1 MLAKRAGSAV
11 TAPRDTP
18 ETFRQLVEGIQD
30 YAIFMLDGAGRV
42 STWNSGAERI
52 KGYRAEEIVG
62 QHFSRFYP
70 PEAVAEGKPARL
82 LAIAARDGRVEDEG
96 WRLRRDGTHFWA
108 EVTLTALRDAEGS
121 VIGFA
126 KVTRDSTERKEAQEA
141 LRRSE
146 QTFQLLVESIQDY
159 AIFMLDPDG
168 HIASWNAGA
177 ERIKGYRANEIIGE
191 HFSIFYPPEDVA
203 QGKPRW
209 ELESAEREGRHEDE
223 GWRVR
228 KDGSRFW
235 ASAMISPMRDAQ
247 GGLVGYAKVTRDL
260 TQRRRTEQALAQ
272 SNQELERFSY
282 SVSHDLRAPLRA
294 INGYAQA
301 LWEDHAEKLGDEGK
315 RLLAVI
321 RDSAKLGGQL
331 IDGLLNFSRVGRQ
344 ALAKTPVNLTALAES
359 VVAELRQTLAS
370 VAVEVVI
377 SPLPPASGDAA
388 LLRHVFVNLIDNAFK
403 FSAKQAHPRVEIGAE
418 QNGSEVAYYVRDNGV
433 GFDMQYAN
441 KLFGVFQRLHRP
453 DEFEGT
459 GVGLALA
466 QRIVQRHGGRIWAEG
481 KVKEGATFRFTLTA
495 GAQAP

>member
-1 MLAKRAGSAV
+1 
-11 TAPRDTP
+11 
-18 ETFRQLVEGIQD
+18 
-30 YAIFMLDGAGRV
+30 MLDGAGRI

-96 WRLRRDGTHFWA
+96 WRVRKDGARFWA
-108 EVTLTALRDAEGS
+108 EVVITAGRDSEGA

-126 KVTRDSTERKEAQEA
+126 TVTRDLTARKETQDA
-141 LRRSE
+141 LHRSE
-146 QTFQLLVESIQDY
+146 QTFQLLVESIQDC

-168 HIASWNAGA
+168 RVASWNASA
-177 ERIKGYRANEIIGE
+177 ERIKGYRAHEIMGE
-191 HFSIFYPPEDVA
+191 HFSTFYPPEDVA

-209 ELESAEREGRHEDE
+209 ELETAEREGRHEDE

-228 KDGSRFW
+228 KDGTRFW
-235 ASAMISPMRDAQ
+235 ANAVINAMRDAR
-247 GGLVGYAKVTRDL
+247 GGLVGFAQVTRDL
-260 TQRRRTEQALAQ
+260 TQRRRVEQALAQ

-294 INGYAQA
+294 INGFAQA
-301 LWEDHAEKLGDEGK
+301 LAEGHAAQLDEEGK

-331 IDGLLNFSRVGRQ
+331 IDALLNFSRVGRQ
-344 ALAKTPVNLTALAES
+344 DLARTPVDVSALAEN
-359 VVAELRQTLAS
+359 VVSELRQTQGP
-370 VAVEVVI
+370 VAVEVVLT
-377 SPLPPASGDAA
+377 PLPPTSGDAA
-388 LLRHVFVNLIDNAFK
+388 LLRNVLINLIGNAFK
-403 FSAKQAHPRVEIGAE
+403 FSANRAHPKVVIGA
-418 QNGSEVAYYVRDNGV
+418 QQDGPEVTYYVKDNGV
-433 GFDMQYAN
+433 GFDMQYAR

-459 GVGLALA
+459 AVGLTLA
-466 QRIVQRHGGRIWAEG
+466 QRIIHRH
-481 KVKEGATFRFTLTA
+481 A
-495 GAQAP
+495 GSG

>member
-1 MLAKRAGSAV
+1 MLAKRAVPSTV
-11 TAPRDTP
+11 TTPRETP
-18 ETFRQLVEGIQD
+18 ETFRLLVEGVQD

-70 PEAVAEGKPARL
+70 PEAIAEGKPARL

-96 WRLRRDGTHFWA
+96 WRMRKDGTRFWA
-108 EVTLTALRDAEGS
+108 DVILTALRDSEGA

-126 KVTRDSTERKEAQEA
+126 KVTRDLTERKEAQDA
-141 LRRSE
+141 LHRSE
-146 QTFQLLVESIQDY
+146 QTFQLLVESVRDY

-168 HIASWNAGA
+168 RIASWNAAA
-177 ERIKGYRANEIIGE
+177 ERIKGYSAQEIIGE

-209 ELESAEREGRHEDE
+209 ELESAQNEGRHEDE
-223 GWRVR
+223 GWRLR
-228 KDGSRFW
+228 KDGTRFW
-235 ASAMISPMRDAQ
+235 ANVVISPMLDAH
-247 GGLVGYAKVTRDL
+247 GGLIGYAKVTRDL
-260 TQRRRTEQALAQ
+260 TQRRRAEQALAQ
-272 SNQELERFSY
+272 TNQELERFSY

-321 RDSAKLGGQL
+321 RDSAKLGGQP
-331 IDGLLNFSRVGRQ
+331 IDGLLSFSRVGRQ
-344 ALAKTPVNLTALAES
+344 ALARGTVNVTALAQS
-359 VVAELRQTLAS
+359 VVAELRQTQGS

-388 LLRHVFVNLIDNAFK
+388 LLRQVLVNLIGNAFK
-403 FSAKQAHPRVEIGAE
+403 FSAKRAHPKVEIGVE
-418 QNGSEVAYYVRDNGV
+418 QNGSEAAYYVKDNGV

-466 QRIVQRHGGRIWAEG
+466 QRIIQRHGGRIWAEG
-481 KVKEGATFRFTLTA
+481 KVDEGATFRFTLMA
-495 GAQAP
+495 GA

>member
-1 MLAKRAGSAV
+1 MLAKRAEPAV
-11 TAPRDTP
+11 TAPRESS
-18 ETFRQLVEGIQD
+18 ETFRLLVEGVQD
-30 YAIFMLDGAGRV
+30 FAIFMLDGAGRV
-42 STWNSGAERI
+42 STWNTGAERI

-70 PEAVAEGKPARL
+70 PEAIAEGKPARL

-96 WRLRRDGTHFWA
+96 WRVRKDGSRFWA
-108 EVTLTALRDAEGS
+108 DVIITALRDSEGA

-126 KVTRDSTERKEAQEA
+126 KVTRDLTQRKEAQDA

-146 QTFQLLVESIQDY
+146 QTFQLLVESVQEY

-168 HIASWNAGA
+168 RIASWNTGA

-228 KDGSRFW
+228 KDGTRFW
-235 ASAMISPMRDAQ
+235 ANAVISPMRDSR
-247 GGLVGYAKVTRDL
+247 GGLIGYAKVTRDM
-260 TQRRRTEQALAQ
+260 TQRRRSEQALAQ

-294 INGYAQA
+294 IDGFAQA
-301 LWEDHAEKLGDEGK
+301 LWDDHADKLGDEGK

-344 ALAKTPVNLTALAES
+344 ALARAPIDLTALARS
-359 VVAELRQTLAS
+359 VVAEVQQAEGS
-370 VAVEVVI
+370 VAVEVVLA
-377 SPLPPASGDAA
+377 PLPPASGDAA
-388 LLRHVFVNLIDNAFK
+388 LLRQVFINLIGNAFK
-403 FSAKQAHPRVEIGAE
+403 FSADRAHPKVEIGAE
-418 QNGSEVAYYVRDNGV
+418 QNGSEVAYYVKDNGV

-466 QRIVQRHGGRIWAEG
+466 QRIIQRHGGRIWAEG
-481 KVKEGATFRFTLTA
+481 KVDEGATFRFTLQA
-495 GAQAP
+495 AQAP